1 MESNKETAESGKRAL
16 TKEKEEISVVNSR
29 SSGKAGF
36 FCNNNAEFLPRGF
49 LRAVEGKRNGEIY
62 QPVTA

>member
-16 TKEKEEISVVNSR
+16 TKEKEEISVVDLAE
-29 SSGKAGF
+29 KLFF